1 MTTSE
6 FIEEAMKLG
15 YKVRYSQKNVSKR
28 KTKIQ
33 LTPNDKKQPTAWVF
47 TNEMYSMRSLGVD
60 SELYELLVRYCIT
73 PIDERGVSVDGK
85 RNDDDIKTRYTN
97 RI

>member
-6 FIEEAMKLG
+6 FIDKTKSLG
-15 YKVRYSQKNVSKR
+15 YKVRWSNRNISKR

-33 LTPNDKKQPTAWVF
+33 LTPNDKRQPTAWVF

-60 SELYELLVRYCIT
+60 NELFELLVLYSLT
-73 PIDERGVSVDGK
+73 PINQRGVV
-85 RNDDDIKTRYTN
+85 
-97 RI
+97 

>member
-6 FIEEAMKLG
+6 FIDKAKSLG
-15 YKVRYSQKNVSKR
+15 YKVRWSNRNISKR

-33 LTPNDKKQPTAWVF
+33 LTPNDKRQPTAWVF

-60 SELYELLVRYCIT
+60 NELFELLVLYSLT
-73 PIDERGVSVDGK
+73 PINQRGVV
-85 RNDDDIKTRYTN
+85 
-97 RI
+97 